1 MKNVEM
7 NKIFTPDVYVSPKMV
22 IEVGADEISVSP
34 THTAGYALRFPRLIK
49 FRDDKNPEDATN
61 VSEIEKCIKIKGK
74 IKMAM
79 KAISDIIN
87 SKKMSRDY
95 RCSHEF
101 QAYGN
106 KLAEDLGDKKHRAL
120 YIKLAKTEDRN
131 LLEEARE
138 SVLSSKKATTKGRL
152 FMWKLGQLKKE
163 REERK
168 NLEVGTGYKRTLKS
182 NPKNGLRIG
191 TSILR

>member
-1 MKNVEM
+1 
-7 NKIFTPDVYVSPKMV
+7 
-22 IEVGADEISVSP
+22 
-34 THTAGYALRFPRLIK
+34 
-49 FRDDKNPEDATN
+49 
-61 VSEIEKCIKIKGK
+61 
-74 IKMAM
+74 MAM
-79 KAISDIIN
+79 KTISDIIN

-138 SVLSSKKATTKGRL
+138 SVLSSKKATTRGRL
-152 FMWKLGQLKKE
+152 FMWKIGQLKKE
-163 REERK
+163 RQEKQKVQTENSK
-168 NLEVGTGYKRTLKS
+168 NKKAT
-182 NPKNGLRIG
+182 NPKVKDIKLKTEIDKPFIKN
-191 TSILR
+191 

>member
-1 MKNVEM
+1 
-7 NKIFTPDVYVSPKMV
+7 
-22 IEVGADEISVSP
+22 
-34 THTAGYALRFPRLIK
+34 
-49 FRDDKNPEDATN
+49 
-61 VSEIEKCIKIKGK
+61 
-74 IKMAM
+74 MAM
-79 KAISDIIN
+79 KTISDIIN

-138 SVLSSKKATTKGRL
+138 SVLSSKNATTKGRL

-163 REERK
+163 REEK
-168 NLEVGTGYKRTLKS
+168 GKIQKTQNKKTTTSKPSSKTSGVK
-182 NPKNGLRIG
+182 PK
-191 TSILR
+191 